1 MNQVFSIVR
10 ADFVQR
16 FRSNTFM
23 ILTLVSVVAAYK
35 FVPLPE
41 DNYTTI
47 RIGDFTGLN
56 NSAWIGHSTAILASF
71 FLWFIGFYVI
81 NNSIRRDVE
90 TGVGQIIASTS
101 VTNFLYLLAK
111 ALSHFLLL
119 FFIVA
124 IIFFMGLGL
133 SLFRF
138 DTYPFDFFQFAAPYI
153 FTTIP
158 SIFFL
163 SALTVFFE
171 VKFGQRTNHM
181 NFVFFIVFV
190 AMISVTN
197 LLTESYLGW
206 IDPLGIK
213 FLVNEILSVV
223 AQTLPSGSTEIS
235 VGINYNEHLNVR
247 YFLFHGSDLSCD
259 YYISRLLW
267 IFLALLLIKL
277 SSIIFHRFDT
287 KFISSKKVSRHST
300 KISRVESHAR
310 KIYWDKM
317 IKSEIDFG
325 ILPLIKL
332 EFLMLIRKG
341 PIRFWILNLG
351 CFIGLFILPLE
362 SALHI
367 GLPLFWYLQ
376 VNRWADLC
384 TKERDFRTDAFI
396 YCTYKPLQRLLLSQ
410 IIAAISLAVLLA
422 LPILFRLVISMQF
435 LKAINVVLAAI
446 LLVSFSVFTGIFF
459 GGKRFFDF
467 SFLLITYVVVS
478 TGLNTSFIIHAVN
491 QQRYIFFQIVLILF
505 FLIASFW
512 IRSVKLKRN

>member
-56 NSAWIGHSTAILASF
+56 NSAWIGHSTAILASC

-158 SIFFL
+158 S
-163 SALTVFFE
+163 
-171 VKFGQRTNHM
+171 
-181 NFVFFIVFV
+181 
-190 AMISVTN
+190 
-197 LLTESYLGW
+197 
-206 IDPLGIK
+206 
-213 FLVNEILSVV
+213 
-223 AQTLPSGSTEIS
+223 
-235 VGINYNEHLNVR
+235 
-247 YFLFHGSDLSCD
+247 
-259 YYISRLLW
+259 
-267 IFLALLLIKL
+267 
-277 SSIIFHRFDT
+277 
-287 KFISSKKVSRHST
+287 
-300 KISRVESHAR
+300 
-310 KIYWDKM
+310 
-317 IKSEIDFG
+317 
-325 ILPLIKL
+325 
-332 EFLMLIRKG
+332 
-341 PIRFWILNLG
+341 
-351 CFIGLFILPLE
+351 
-362 SALHI
+362 
-367 GLPLFWYLQ
+367 
-376 VNRWADLC
+376 
-384 TKERDFRTDAFI
+384 
-396 YCTYKPLQRLLLSQ
+396 
-410 IIAAISLAVLLA
+410 
-422 LPILFRLVISMQF
+422 
-435 LKAINVVLAAI
+435 
-446 LLVSFSVFTGIFF
+446 
-459 GGKRFFDF
+459 
-467 SFLLITYVVVS
+467 
-478 TGLNTSFIIHAVN
+478 
-491 QQRYIFFQIVLILF
+491 
-505 FLIASFW
+505 
-512 IRSVKLKRN
+512 